1 MLPSGNDA
9 ALALAEHFGG
19 LSGSSTPY
27 TNFIGK
33 MNKLAGQ
40 LKLTDTVFRNPH
52 GMSTSLNISTAKNLA
67 CLALY
72 ALKIPIFKKIVNTY
86 QYTCKVY
93 NNGEIRKVT
102 LINTNKL
109 LRKGFFGV
117 KTGFTPAAGPCLC
130 SYIEQRNKKILI
142 VMLGVKSMQSRWNE
156 AVKLW
161 RWTNAHILT
170 TKN

>member
-19 LSGSSTPY
+19 LSGSTTPY

-102 LINTNKL
+102 
-109 LRKGFFGV
+109 
-117 KTGFTPAAGPCLC
+117 
-130 SYIEQRNKKILI
+130 
-142 VMLGVKSMQSRWNE
+142 
-156 AVKLW
+156 
-161 RWTNAHILT
+161 
-170 TKN
+170 